1 VFFFLRNDLFS
12 FFSCVSEEKQTK
24 TKQNK
29 QTKKLE
35 KRECESHLVVG
46 TKGLDELLLVCADFH
61 SLVHILSFLLLC

>member
-1 VFFFLRNDLFS
+1 MILFS
-12 FFSCVSEEKQTK
+12 FFLFVFREEQTKTK